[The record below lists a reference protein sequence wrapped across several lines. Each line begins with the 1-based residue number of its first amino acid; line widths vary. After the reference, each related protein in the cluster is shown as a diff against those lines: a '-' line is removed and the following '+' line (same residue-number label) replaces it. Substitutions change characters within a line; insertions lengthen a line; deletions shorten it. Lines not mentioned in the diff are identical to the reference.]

1 MWIKFTHYLSFP
13 HNNFFLLCYNIYCKI
28 RLWKTLFWGDG
39 MNYEKIWNSFL
50 DKIKPE
56 ISDLQYDTWFSE
68 TKLIEIKDDKAIIL
82 VPMTIHKKQIKENY
96 NELVERIFNDVTG
109 SNFKTEYVTQ
119 EEIDTNITINTDEMG
134 LIKEENFETNLDPKF
149 SFENFIVGESNKFAR
164 YNALAIAEKPG
175 MLYNPFFIYSSSG
188 LGKTH
193 LMHSIGNYI
202 VKNSS
207 KKVLYTPCS
216 KFLDDFVEMCR
227 CNKYNNYDGVVEF
240 KKKYQDIDVLL
251 MDDIQYLENV
261 PTSQNEFF
269 NIFNELFNKRK
280 QIVIASDRSPEDL
293 KKLEAR
299 LRTRFT
305 CGLTVDIYPP
315 TFDLR
320 MDIINT
326 KLEANEMTV
335 EFPKDVKEYI
345 ASNCT
350 SDIRTLEGAITRVY
364 AYATIMNG
372 SNIDL
377 PLAMEALKDYFKQ
390 SIIAKNDIDKVLAL
404 VSEEYNI
411 SVAEIKSKKRNSNIA
426 IPRQVA
432 MFICRTVLNEPLTQI
447 GKEFGGKDHTTVMH
461 SVNKIENEIKNNIE
475 LKNLI
480 DKLINK
486 LK

>member
-1 MWIKFTHYLSFP
+1 
-13 HNNFFLLCYNIYCKI
+13 
-28 RLWKTLFWGDG
+28 
-39 MNYEKIWNSFL
+39 MNY
-50 DKIKPE
+50 
-56 ISDLQYDTWFSE
+56 
-68 TKLIEIKDDKAIIL
+68 
-82 VPMTIHKKQIKENY
+82 
-96 NELVERIFNDVTG
+96 
-109 SNFKTEYVTQ
+109 
-119 EEIDTNITINTDEMG
+119 
-134 LIKEENFETNLDPKF
+134 LIKE
-149 SFENFIVGESNKFAR
+149 
-164 YNALAIAEKPG
+164 
-175 MLYNPFFIYSSSG
+175 
-188 LGKTH
+188 
-193 LMHSIGNYI
+193 
-202 VKNSS
+202 
-207 KKVLYTPCS
+207 
-216 KFLDDFVEMCR
+216 
-227 CNKYNNYDGVVEF
+227 
-240 KKKYQDIDVLL
+240 
-251 MDDIQYLENV
+251 
-261 PTSQNEFF
+261 
-269 NIFNELFNKRK
+269 K